1 MEEIEVPIEKIQ
13 EDIHEHAHEDLAHGS
28 PHAPLSGKV
37 ALTSAI
43 LAVLAAISALLA
55 GHHSNEAMIEQIK
68 ASDHW
73 SYYQAKGIKAA
84 ILSSKADLLVE
95 LGKPKDEKIEAKLES
110 YKKDQEEISEKAK
123 ERESESAHHL
133 AVHQVFARAVTLFQV
148 AITIAAIAILTHRKR
163 FWYVSLGF
171 GALGAFSLIHGLLT

>member
-13 EDIHEHAHEDLAHGS
+13 EDIHERAHEELEHQHPGS
-28 PHAPLSGKV
+28 GLSSKV

-43 LAVLAAISALLA
+43 FAVFAAISALLA

-84 ILSSKADLLVE
+84 ILSSKAELLSE
-95 LGKPKDEKIEAKLES
+95 LGRPKDASTEGKLET
-110 YKKDQEEISEKAK
+110 YKKEQEEISEKAK
-123 ERESESAHHL
+123 EREADSEKHL
-133 AVHQVFARAVTLFQV
+133 AIHQVLARAVTFFQI
-148 AITIAAIAILTHRKR
+148 AITIAAIAILTHQKR
-163 FWYVSLGF
+163 FWYVSLVF
-171 GALGAFSLIHGLLT
+171 GAVGLVSLFQGLLH